1 MVSTEKREGDRVQK
15 RKPAL
20 SCVHSVDDSI
30 YGTFVLLS
38 LQRSISNA
46 KILNS
51 IPTGGFP
58 TSVFNGINI
67 FIFPV
72 PRNTTVPAHT
82 HTYIYILSIS
92 HIPVANSSHNTH
104 SFLLL
109 HIFNSSIQV
118 LVLVTISRWLVC
130 IYFQYCNFHHI
141 QARAFFDFCSSLYI
155 CGFSSFNY

>member
-82 HTYIYILSIS
+82 HTHIYIHSLYLTHPSGIFFTQYAFVALAAYFQFIHTGFGFGDNLPLARLHLLSI
-92 HIPVANSSHNTH
+92 
-104 SFLLL
+104 L
-109 HIFNSSIQV
+109 
-118 LVLVTISRWLVC
+118 
-130 IYFQYCNFHHI
+130 
-141 QARAFFDFCSSLYI
+141 
-155 CGFSSFNY
+155 